1 MTEETSRALADALD
15 SVAAGQ
21 QRTRP
26 VSVSIPEPLI
36 DAVQRLVADG
46 AVSSASS
53 AVSTA
58 LAAWL
63 RNQVLHAQ
71 LEEIFAEHP
80 DLRPTEE
87 SIARTLASLGL
98 RRADEVA

>member
-1 MTEETSRALADALD
+1 MSDETSRAVADALD

-46 AVSSASS
+46 AVGSTSSAMTS
-53 AVSTA
+53 A

-71 LEEIFAEHP
+71 LEEVFAEHP
-80 DLRPTEE
+80 DLRPTEDG
-87 SIARTLASLGL
+87 IAQTLTELGL